1 MSYPLSYN
9 LIIFVTGSI
18 FIYQRLL
25 SLSFV
30 LMFSFMLNADSQRIV
45 RFSFIGSGA
54 HRPHHCHSLLNN
66 LIIKSMKALF

>member
-25 SLSFV
+25 FAFFCIDVFLH
-30 LMFSFMLNADSQRIV
+30 AQR
-45 RFSFIGSGA
+45 
-54 HRPHHCHSLLNN
+54 
-66 LIIKSMKALF
+66 